1 MDGSGYFDLF
11 CALPKIVIRSPPC
24 STDDA
29 AEAGHL
35 GFTIS
40 LSVGNWI
47 AFLGH
52 EIPYERP
59 LCAMT
64 RRCRQTDAQARG
76 L

>member
-11 CALPKIVIRSPPC
+11 CALQKIVVRSPAC
-24 STDDA
+24 STNDA

-47 AFLGH
+47 AFLGY

-59 LCAMT
+59 L
-64 RRCRQTDAQARG
+64 
-76 L
+76 